1 MANETTRNIV
11 LLQGHPDPSPARLG
25 HALAEA
31 YAQGAREA
39 GHSLRR
45 VEIGKLDF
53 PLLRSKEE
61 WTSGELPESLRTAQE
76 AIRWSQHVALFF
88 PLWLGTMP
96 ALVKAFLEQVLRPG
110 FAVETGE
117 HGQWKRALRG
127 RSARVV
133 VTMGMPAPIYQ
144 WYFFAHGVRG
154 LERNVLAFCGL
165 HPVRQSLIGMVDGGG
180 RKRHEKNFERMRE
193 LGRRAR

>member
-1 MANETTRNIV
+1 MKRNIV
-11 LLQGHPDPSPARLG
+11 ILQGHPDPSPARLG

-31 YAQGAREA
+31 YAQGARDA

-45 VEIGKLDF
+45 IEIGKLDF

-61 WTSGELPESLRTAQE
+61 WTSGELPPALKTAQE
-76 AIRWSQHVALFF
+76 AISWSHHIALFF

-96 ALVKAFLEQVLRPG
+96 ALVKGFLEQVLRPG
-110 FAVETGE
+110 FAVQTTEQ
-117 HGQWKRALRG
+117 GQWQRALRG

-133 VTMGMPAPIYQ
+133 VTMGMPAPIYR

-154 LERNVLAFCGL
+154 LERNVLAVCGL
-165 HPVRQSLIGMVDGGG
+165 RPVRQTLIGMVDGGG
-180 RKRHEKNFERMRE
+180 RERHEKSFAKLRE
-193 LGRRAR
+193 LGARAR

>member
-1 MANETTRNIV
+1 MSTASPRNIV
-11 LLQGHPDPSPARLG
+11 LLQGHPDTSPARLG

-31 YAQGAREA
+31 YAEGAREA

-61 WTSGELPESLRTAQE
+61 WTSGELPGSLATAQE
-76 AIRWSQHVALFF
+76 AIRWSQHVVLFF

-110 FAVETGE
+110 FAIEAGE

-133 VTMGMPAPIYQ
+133 VTMGMPAPLYQ

-165 HPVRQSLIGMVDGGG
+165 HPVRQTLIGMVDGGG
-180 RKRHEKNFERMRE
+180 RKRHERNFERMRE

>member
-1 MANETTRNIV
+1 MSNDSQRRIV
-11 LLQGHPDPSPARLG
+11 LLLGHPDPNPARLG
-25 HALAEA
+25 YALAEA

-39 GHSLRR
+39 GHALRR
-45 VEIGKLDF
+45 IELGKLDF
-53 PLLRSKEE
+53 PILRSKED
-61 WTSGELPESLRTAQE
+61 WISGELPPSLQSAQE
-76 AIRWSQHVALFF
+76 AIRWAEHVALFF

-110 FAVETGE
+110 FAITAGE
-117 HGQWKRALRG
+117 QGQWQRALQG

-133 VTMGMPAPIYQ
+133 VTMGMPAPIYR

-165 HPVRQSLIGMVDGGG
+165 RPVRQTLIGMVDGGG
-180 RKRHEKNFERMRE
+180 RQRHERHFEKMRA

>member
-1 MANETTRNIV
+1 MSDGTKRNIV
-11 LLQGHPDPSPARLG
+11 LLLGHPDPSPARLG
-25 HALAEA
+25 YALAEA
-31 YAQGAREA
+31 YAEGAHEG

-45 VEIGKLDF
+45 IELGKLDF

-61 WTSGELPESLRTAQE
+61 WTSGALPESLRPAQE
-76 AIRWSQHVALFF
+76 AIDWAQHVVLFF

-110 FAVETGE
+110 FAVEAAE
-117 HGQWKRALRG
+117 RGQWKRALRG

-165 HPVRQSLIGMVDGGG
+165 KPVRQTLIGMVDGGG
-180 RKRHEKNFERMRE
+180 RGRHERNFERMRA

>member
-1 MANETTRNIV
+1 MKRNIV
-11 LLQGHPDPSPARLG
+11 LLQGHPDPNPARLN

-31 YAQGAREA
+31 YAQGARDA

-45 VEIGKLDF
+45 IEIGKLDF
-53 PLLRSKEE
+53 PMLRSKEE
-61 WTSGELPESLRTAQE
+61 WTSGELPASLKQAQE
-76 AIRWSQHVALFF
+76 AIAWANHVVLFF

-110 FAVETGE
+110 FAVQTGE
-117 HGQWKRALRG
+117 QGQWQRALRG

-133 VTMGMPAPIYQ
+133 VTMGMPAPMYR

-154 LERNVLAFCGL
+154 LERNVLAVCGL
-165 HPVRQSLIGMVDGGG
+165 HPVRQTLIGMVDGGG
-180 RKRHEKNFERMRE
+180 RVRHEKSFAKMRA
-193 LGRRAR
+193 LGARAR